1 MLNGRHD
8 KGFVRA
14 LWRLANDEA
23 SSSASRA
30 ARGSPRASSTLF
42 GVSLG
47 FGLKHMVD
55 EGITNVTDAVNAVA
69 KGHSP
74 YASHTDLILD
84 EANLL
89 SVRRE
94 REDALCAAVL
104 FHALVMYTKP
114 CSVSARAW
122 CRAPS
127 CCAC

>member
-8 KGFVRA
+8 KDFVRA

-30 ARGSPRASSTLF
+30 ARGSPRASSTPF

-47 FGLKHMVD
+47 FGLKHMLD
-55 EGITNVTDAVNAVA
+55 AGITNVTDAVNAVA

-84 EANLL
+84 EANLYFQCGG
-89 SVRRE
+89 RE
-94 REDALCAAVL
+94 RMPCAPQCY
-104 FHALVMYTKP
+104 FTP
-114 CSVSARAW
+114 W
-122 CRAPS
+122 
-127 CCAC
+127 